1 MAKLYDVAVLGD
13 TPAGNAAAAVLC
25 KAKRSVTVVS
35 SPVGMVMHCPLAE
48 WVPAFLFDRLGKA
61 GLGKT
66 LARQAGA
73 TPFFRVLYHD
83 AALERSA
90 EYKRKPPAGYF
101 LPAGALAELL
111 HGLAGRA
118 GANHRTSKHA
128 PAIELHEDDIELL
141 GTRRCRAKMLL
152 VAQDSPTH
160 TLAELG
166 RPVRLAPASPML
178 SVGLDIPLNGKP
190 GPDDE
195 ALHIVEMAERSELA
209 MFFTVAGVVHLRVLS
224 TSRAAGNRTAE
235 LTALLARLRE
245 TNLLPEKLSLGKTR
259 GAVWHPP
266 AGAALEQETHEAKRT
281 LLIGSAGGFAES
293 TTGQSLAPSVQ
304 SGLLAAK
311 LLGEALDGGKPQ
323 EKLMEFRDRW
333 RKELAD
339 YLRPPNTAVSM
350 LLPLMFL
357 NPRIVP
363 KLTAALLW
371 GEDV

>member
-13 TPAGNAAAAVLC
+13 TPAGNAAAAALC
-25 KAKRSVTVVS
+25 KAKRSVVVVS
-35 SPVGMVMHCPLAE
+35 SPVGTVMHCPLAE

-61 GLGKT
+61 GLGKG
-66 LARQAGA
+66 LAKQAGA
-73 TPFFRVLYHD
+73 KPFSRVLYHD
-83 AALERSA
+83 AALERYA
-90 EYKRKPPAGYF
+90 EFKRKTTVGYF
-101 LPAGALAELL
+101 LPADGLADLL

-128 PAIELHEDDIELL
+128 PAIELREDHVELL

-152 VAQDSPTH
+152 IAQDSPAQV
-160 TLAELG
+160 LADLG
-166 RPVRLAPASPML
+166 RPVRLSPAPPML
-178 SVGLDIPLNGKP
+178 SVGLDIPLDGKP
-190 GPDDE
+190 GPDED

-209 MFFTVAGVVHLRVLS
+209 MFYTVAGVVHLRVLS

-235 LTALLARLRE
+235 LTTLLARLRE
-245 TNLLPEKLSLGKTR
+245 ANLLPDRIGLNKAR

-266 AGAALEQETHEAKRT
+266 AGAALEQEAHEAKRT
-281 LLIGSAGGFAES
+281 LLVGSAGGFAES
-293 TTGQSLAPSVQ
+293 TTGQCLAPAVQ

-311 LLGEALDGGKPQ
+311 LLGEALDDGKPQ
-323 EKLMEFRDRW
+323 EKLMEFRDCW

-350 LLPLMFL
+350 LLPLVFL

-363 KLTAALLW
+363 NLTAALLW